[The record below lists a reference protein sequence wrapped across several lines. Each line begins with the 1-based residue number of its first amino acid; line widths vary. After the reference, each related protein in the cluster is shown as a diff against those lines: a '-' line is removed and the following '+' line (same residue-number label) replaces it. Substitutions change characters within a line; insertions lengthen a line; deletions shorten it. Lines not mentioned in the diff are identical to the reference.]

1 MGKIIIAILV
11 IVAVAV
17 GAFLLGKGGLGFGG
31 GKGDGEGDGDAVA
44 AVATVSEEEEEKPET
59 EEITTVEL
67 RVNGNEYIYN
77 NDKYSL
83 DEVQAL
89 VDKIKEL
96 DDISVKLVDDNA
108 SEKAFQAIEQ
118 ALKDTNIRIVKG

>member
-11 IVAVAV
+11 IGAVAV
-17 GAFLLGKGGLGFGG
+17 GAYLLGKGGLGFGG

-44 AVATVSEEEEEKPET
+44 AIATVSEEKEEKPET

>member
-17 GAFLLGKGGLGFGG
+17 GAYLLGKGGLGFGG

-44 AVATVSEEEEEKPET
+44 AIATVSEEEEEKPET

-118 ALKDTNIRIVKG
+118 ALKDTNIRIIKE

>member
-17 GAFLLGKGGLGFGG
+17 GAYLLGKGGLGFGG

-44 AVATVSEEEEEKPET
+44 AIATVSEEEEEKPET
-59 EEITTVEL
+59 EEITTVKL

>member
-17 GAFLLGKGGLGFGG
+17 GAYLLGKGGLGFGG

-44 AVATVSEEEEEKPET
+44 AIATVSEEEEEKPET

-118 ALKDTNIRIVKG
+118 ALKDTNIRIVKE

>member
-1 MGKIIIAILV
+1 MGKIIIAIIV

-17 GAFLLGKGGLGFGG
+17 GAFLIGKGGLGFGG
-31 GKGDGEGDGDAVA
+31 GKGDGEGDGD
-44 AVATVSEEEEEKPET
+44 
-59 EEITTVEL
+59 ITTVEL

-118 ALKDTNIRIVKG
+118 ALKDTNIRIVKE

>member
-17 GAFLLGKGGLGFGG
+17 GAYLLGKGGLGFGG

-44 AVATVSEEEEEKPET
+44 AIATVSEEKEEKPET

>member
-1 MGKIIIAILV
+1 MGKIIIAIIV

-17 GAFLLGKGGLGFGG
+17 GAFLIGKGGLGFGG
-31 GKGDGEGDGDAVA
+31 GKGDGEGEGDAVA
-44 AVATVSEEEEEKPET
+44 AIATVSEEEEEKPET

-118 ALKDTNIRIVKG
+118 YLKDANIRIVKG

>member
-17 GAFLLGKGGLGFGG
+17 GAYLLGKGGLGFGG

-44 AVATVSEEEEEKPET
+44 AIATVSEEEEEKPET

>member
-31 GKGDGEGDGDAVA
+31 GKGDGEGDGDAA
-44 AVATVSEEEEEKPET
+44 PAIATVSVEEEKPET

>member
-1 MGKIIIAILV
+1 MGKIIIAIIV

-17 GAFLLGKGGLGFGG
+17 GAFLIGKGGLGFGG

-44 AVATVSEEEEEKPET
+44 AIATVSEEEEEKPET

>member
-17 GAFLLGKGGLGFGG
+17 GAYLLGKGGLGFGG

-44 AVATVSEEEEEKPET
+44 AIATVSEEEEEKPET

-108 SEKAFQAIEQ
+108 SEKAFQAIEH